1 MDGYNPK
8 NYGEIYPQKVHW
20 NCTSK
25 WAHHSFKL
33 SGWIIK
39 TQTIFESNSH
49 DSSNVT
55 TWGHDRI
62 HPAYITFYLHYII
75 CVFIPFQYIPW
86 ILAIFA
92 IMSIH
97 PGGFHSIPWNHFE
110 IHIQIPHVP
119 SKTCSIPSSNSMKSP
134 WNPNFSL
141 TQSPFSPMKS
151 PFSPLNSPCCGC
163 KRHAKIAR
171 SPFRSVPAADLSR
184 GVQFNS
190 GSRTKPRGVASH
202 RAGRLDWLY
211 IIRISR

>member
-1 MDGYNPK
+1 MDGYNPN

-39 TQTIFESNSH
+39 TQTFFESNSH

-119 SKTCSIPSSNSMKSP
+119 SKPSQFPPQIPWNRREIPIFLWPNPHSPRWNHHFPPWTPHVVAANAMPKSP
-134 WNPNFSL
+134 GRPSVRFPQQ
-141 TQSPFSPMKS
+141 TSPVASS
-151 PFSPLNSPCCGC
+151 STRAAG
-163 KRHAKIAR
+163 R
-171 SPFRSVPAADLSR
+171 SPEVWP
-184 GVQFNS
+184 
-190 GSRTKPRGVASH
+190 RTGQE
-202 RAGRLDWLY
+202 DW
-211 IIRISR
+211 IGFI